1 MAHWEE
7 LHHNSTLVDLHTHP
21 ALKAVTFDRDL
32 SSPKRR
38 LLSRFFERKFWPF
51 SDRVTFPK
59 MDKGGVDVLLSTSYI
74 LEQGWIDDIKLIKW
88 LFRLFPSVRKSLVD
102 PNYFDA
108 TNSMLDEMERQI
120 DAYNDTRGDDARR
133 AHFAGSVDSLNTGLA
148 NGDMCVVHSLEGGH
162 CLHGDEAGKSLG
174 DEIMSSTE
182 EVETEILNNLEHLFN
197 RGVAYLTLAHFY
209 PNRIAYPVFPY
220 PEYAM
225 SHMNWKEAL
234 GKWDMNKGLTSTGEK
249 VVEKML
255 ELGML
260 IDICHCT
267 PKGKSRILDIASH
280 HKKGNCIIASHTGA
294 FEIHRD
300 PYNLTDKE
308 IKWIGDNGGVIGIIF
323 MNYWLS
329 PIDSGLGLK
338 HIEET
343 MNHMINVGGS
353 ECIGIGT
360 DYDGFTDPPDEISD
374 LSELPR
380 VTKYL
385 ASLEYTDLQIEGFLG
400 ANALRTLKNGWGK
413 RDYGGFQYP
422 THHMT
427 SGVTP

>member
-1 MAHWEE
+1 MENWEE
-7 LHHNSTLVDLHTHP
+7 LHHKSTLVDLHTHP

-32 SSPKRR
+32 SSKKRR
-38 LLSRFFERKFWPF
+38 PLMKFFERKFWPF

-59 MDKGGVDVLLSTSYI
+59 MDAGGVDVMLSTSYI
-74 LEQGWIDDIKLIKW
+74 LEQGWIDDIKLIKF
-88 LFRLFPSVRKSLVD
+88 LFWLFPSVRKALVD
-102 PNYFDA
+102 PTYFDA

-120 DAYNDTRGDDARR
+120 HAYNMTRGVNARR
-133 AHFAGSVDSLNTGLA
+133 ACFANSVDSLNTGLA

-162 CLHGDEAGKSLG
+162 SLHGHEAGKSLE
-174 DEIMSSTE
+174 DEIMSSPKDVE
-182 EVETEILNNLEHLFN
+182 EEILANLEHFFN

-225 SHMNWKEAL
+225 SHMKWKKAL
-234 GKWDMNKGLTSTGEK
+234 GKWDMNKGLTLTGEK

-267 PKGKSRILDIASH
+267 PKAKSRILEIASH
-280 HKKGNCIIASHTGA
+280 HKKGNCIIASHAGA

-329 PIDSGLGLK
+329 PVDSGLGLK
-338 HIEET
+338 HIEQT

-353 ECIGIGT
+353 GCVGIGT

-380 VTKYL
+380 ITKYL
-385 ASLEYTDLQIEGFLG
+385 TSLGYTDVQVEGFLG
-400 ANALRTLKNGWGK
+400 ANALRTLRQGWGK
-413 RDYGGFQYP
+413 RSP
-422 THHMT
+422 
-427 SGVTP
+427 VE